1 MGFWALELYKL
12 DPTGQPRKP
21 DPNERFPTS
30 LRNHRLLPSV
40 VYEPILAAMPEFVVW
55 LPGLCRALEGPAQTG
70 GCTGNM
76 YEQRVL
82 SFESLINHL
91 TLLWRPYD
99 PLSNFCVLGSD
110 PNFTA
115 FVLTNNGECAS
126 GGRKMAR
133 RMLKS
138 WIITNIT
145 KENTP

>member
-70 GCTGNM
+70 GLYREYVRAEGFVICVSWG
-76 YEQRVL
+76 
-82 SFESLINHL
+82 L
-91 TLLWRPYD
+91 T
-99 PLSNFCVLGSD
+99 PLSL
-110 PNFTA
+110 
-115 FVLTNNGECAS
+115 
-126 GGRKMAR
+126 R
-133 RMLKS
+133 
-138 WIITNIT
+138 
-145 KENTP
+145 